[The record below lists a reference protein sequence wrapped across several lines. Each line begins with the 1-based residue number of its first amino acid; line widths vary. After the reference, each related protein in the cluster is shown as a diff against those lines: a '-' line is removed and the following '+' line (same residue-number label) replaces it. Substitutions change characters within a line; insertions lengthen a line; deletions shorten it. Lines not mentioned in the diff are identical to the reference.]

1 MFTGLIREVGVLR
14 AVRAAGGGV
23 TRLDIRAPGTA
34 PRLEVGDSV
43 AVNGICLT
51 VTGRS
56 GATISVEA
64 ATETR
69 RLTTL
74 AGWRAGMRLHLE
86 PALRAG
92 DALDGHLVLGHV
104 DGTGRVARIARR
116 GRDWLLTVRLPARL
130 ARLLLPKGSVAVD
143 GVSLTV
149 DEGPFTD
156 RFTVN
161 LIPHTLA
168 ATRFASLRVGEA
180 VNLEMDMLVKAAR
193 GEGLPG
199 ELRDRLALPA
209 ARPGRD
215 IAPAAGR
222 DGNNEAPPP
231 GLTVAAVRARGFRAG
246 RRRASTGSRRRRG

>member
-1 MFTGLIREVGVLR
+1 MFTGLIREIGVLR
-14 AVRAAGGGV
+14 GKRAGGGGV
-23 TRLDIRAPGTA
+23 TRLDIHA
-34 PRLEVGDSV
+34 PRSAAGLGQGDSL

-51 VTGRS
+51 VTAKS
-56 GATISVEA
+56 GETVSVEA

-74 AGWRAGMRLHLE
+74 ERWRAGMKLHLE

-104 DGTGRVARIARR
+104 DGKGRIARIR
-116 GRDWLLTVRLPARL
+116 RKGRDWLMTVALPAHL

-149 DEGPFTD
+149 DAGPFTD

-168 ATRFASLRVGEA
+168 QTRFAGMKVGDE
-180 VNLEMDMLVKAAR
+180 VNLEMDVLVKAAR
-193 GEGLPG
+193 GEGLPD
-199 ELRDRLALPA
+199 ELRDRLAAPPA
-209 ARPGRD
+209 RGGRD
-215 IAPAAGR
+215 LQMDDEKGTR
-222 DGNNEAPPP
+222 D
-231 GLTVAAVRARGFRAG
+231 LTVEGVLAKGFRPT
-246 RRRASTGSRRRRG
+246 RRRAASGKGTGRRK